1 MLVKAVVI
9 SKFHR
14 RRTCFQT
21 YSHGVDRPQRNSFQA
36 HSPYST
42 ANRISISRLV
52 TWASPQ
58 SCLITWQLTFSKAS
72 QRGHPRQKHQCFYNL
87 ILEVASYHSCHI
99 LFSRS
104 ERISSFQT
112 QGKRITL
119 EHKYQEAGSPGAILE
134 AVYQNEIYRNLYQWR
149 NFNRETRE
157 MDVFNLRL
165 RIIQRCLLSLCTLF
179 LVTILW
185 QSWPI

>member
-1 MLVKAVVI
+1 MGL
-9 SKFHR
+9 
-14 RRTCFQT
+14 
-21 YSHGVDRPQRNSFQA
+21 
-36 HSPYST
+36 
-42 ANRISISRLV
+42 SIELPHDMAADFLQGKPKRAPK
-52 TWASPQ
+52 T
-58 SCLITWQLTFSKAS
+58 K
-72 QRGHPRQKHQCFYNL
+72 

-134 AVYQNEIYRNLYQWR
+134 AVYQNEIYQNLYQWR

-157 MDVFNLRL
+157 MDAFNLRL

-179 LVTILW
+179 LVTTLW
-185 QSWPI
+185 